1 MGERLLS
8 YRLWDP
14 SEHIGNK
21 QGEASGVRADAES
34 KTELQERKKEQ
45 NPDLRLRW
53 LTQTA

>member
-1 MGERLLS
+1 MS

-21 QGEASGVRADAES
+21 QGEASGVRVDAES